1 MKFIIKSSILLTLFC
16 STAVFSQ
23 TEAEELA
30 KKLANPV
37 ASLISIPFQNNTDY
51 GIGANNGVR
60 NTLNFQPVVPV
71 SLTKDINLITRM
83 VLPIVTQYNI
93 TGAGEKQSGLA
104 DAVVSMFFSPKNTKN
119 GFTWGAG
126 PALLF
131 PTGTNDFLTTDKWGV
146 GPTAVALKQVNGWT
160 IGGLVNQIWSIAG
173 SDDRPD
179 VSQMFVEP
187 FVIYNWKS
195 GAGAGLITEWTQ
207 NWEIDKAT
215 VWITPTFS
223 GVTSFGSQKVQFL
236 FGPRFNVAANSDN
249 AKADLGWRAGMVF
262 LFPK

>member
-1 MKFIIKSSILLTLFC
+1 MKCITTSLILLTFFC
-16 STAVFSQ
+16 STTIFSQ

-30 KKLANPV
+30 KKLANPIS
-37 ASLISIPFQNNTDY
+37 SLISVPFQNNTDY
-51 GIGANNGVR
+51 GIGENNGLR

-93 TGAGEKQSGLA
+93 TGAGEKQSGLG

-126 PALLF
+126 PAFLV

-146 GPTAVALKQVNGWT
+146 GPTVVALKQVNGWT
-160 IGGLVNQIWSIAG
+160 IGGLVNQIWSVAG
-173 SDDRPD
+173 NDDRSD
-179 VSQMFVEP
+179 VNQMFVQP

-207 NWEIDKAT
+207 NWEIDKAI

-236 FGPRFNVAANSDN
+236 FGPRFNIAANSDN